1 MCSRWSQEGE
11 VEGDGDVKVNG
22 VAQQLLKP
30 KPKGSGSAYQ
40 YQLEAKP
47 IGARHTKFSATK

>member
-1 MCSRWSQEGE
+1 MSWLRG
-11 VEGDGDVKVNG
+11 
-22 VAQQLLKP
+22 QLLVGMVNPFFSDGKLLESSNYVTLILDNY
-30 KPKGSGSAYQ
+30 G

>member
-1 MCSRWSQEGE
+1 MKVE
-11 VEGDGDVKVNG
+11 VDGDVKVNG